1 MITNT
6 VPTKTKTGL
15 HQEVSSSAR
24 YRIARNKADR
34 MAAFRL
40 VYNNYLAKGL
50 IQPNPNLLRVTEHH
64 LLPTT
69 TIFNAVRA
77 GRVVCTV
84 TLIGDGR
91 LGLPMEC
98 IYPAEIDAARE
109 RGLYVGEVSALAVT
123 DVGFRTFVPIFVEI
137 TRLMAQFARAN
148 GMDQFLIAVHPKH
161 SRFYQRF
168 MGFEQI
174 GGLKEYPSV
183 QNAPAV
189 ACCLDFARIDRERPA
204 CYDSFFGVPLPESE
218 LESVPMT
225 DGERE
230 AFGHVVD
237 VTEQRLLVTA

>member
-1 MITNT
+1 MIAKI
-6 VPTKTKTGL
+6 VPKKADPPRKAT
-15 HQEVSSSAR
+15 SSTH
-24 YRIARNKADR
+24 YRIGRDKADR
-34 MAAFRL
+34 IAAFRL
-40 VYNNYLAKGL
+40 VYDNYLAKGL
-50 IQPNPNLLRVTEHH
+50 IEPNPYHLRVTEHH

-69 TIFNAVRA
+69 TIFNAIRG

-98 IYPAEIDAARE
+98 IYPTEIDAARE
-109 RGLYVGEVSALAVT
+109 RGLYVGEVSALTAT
-123 DVGFRTFVPIFVEI
+123 DVEFRTFVPIFVEI

-161 SRFYQRF
+161 ARFYQRF

-174 GGLKEYPSV
+174 GGLKEYPTV

-204 CYDSFFGVPLPESE
+204 CYDSFFSVPLPQSE
-218 LESVPMT
+218 LESVPIT
-225 DGERE
+225 DGEIE
-230 AFGHVVD
+230 AYGGVVD
-237 VTEQRLLVTA
+237 VTEQSLLVTA

>member
-1 MITNT
+1 MIATT
-6 VPTKTKTGL
+6 VPTKAKPPKTEASGT
-15 HQEVSSSAR
+15 H
-24 YRIARNKADR
+24 YRIVCNKADR
-34 MAAFRL
+34 IAAFRL
-40 VYNNYLAKGL
+40 VYDNYLSKGL
-50 IQPNPNLLRVTEHH
+50 IQPNPYQLRVAEHQ

-69 TIFNAVRA
+69 TVFAADRDGQII
-77 GRVVCTV
+77 CTV
-84 TLIGDGR
+84 TLIGDGQ

-98 IYPAEIDAARE
+98 IYPSEINAARD
-109 RGLYVGEVSALAVT
+109 RGLYVGEVSALAVD
-123 DVGFRTFVPIFVEI
+123 DVEFRTFLPIFVEL

-161 SRFYQRF
+161 ARFYQRF

-204 CYDSFFGVPLPESE
+204 CYNNFFGVPLPQSE
-218 LESVPMT
+218 LKSDPMT

-237 VTEQRLLVTA
+237 VTEQCLLVTV